1 MGVSR
6 TQVVKFIRKGD
17 SGVNYSVQLNP
28 ASVAISADGVVTPG
42 TDVIATA
49 YKSVGTTTNIAT
61 DGYFKLAYTTAN
73 GTSSEVSASGISS
86 AAILNYSSVVFKY
99 YVGSSVA
106 AYAALAIN
114 RQGDKG
120 DKGDKGNQGDQGPAG
135 SDAVV
140 WGITASTSVL
150 TARKGYTFTEDIV
163 VTGYQIKGES
173 KRDFN
178 FYMLADDD
186 PNVSAEYSV
195 DGGTWANCEILNKG
209 SMVAF
214 AYGVGLYAATLS
226 SLKPK
231 QYIKFRMKCD
241 GTVVAIT
248 PKITIASD
256 GTCVLRGP
264 QLWADCADGYEFSA
278 GGIGDAY
285 KDVVLYN
292 DNYYSCINNHT
303 KTAGNYPGS
312 ADDVNNGYWQLGDKV
327 ELVAA
332 KILLATYALVKNM
345 GVEVL
350 DMKDA
355 NGNILFQA
363 KDGEVT
369 CKTGTF
375 ENVNV
380 YGDLTVSKLC
390 YKSNTQYDGKL
401 NCSFIYGAGDYTLP
415 HLADGEYMRVVVF
428 NPQLSRAY
436 TPTVL
441 TCEGANDKLLAQ
453 SASIETGTVSS
464 VELVGWH
471 ELIGCNLYSGNTIW
485 IYQTIRQN

>member
-1 MGVSR
+1 MGVSK
-6 TQVVKFIRKGD
+6 TQIVKFIRKGD

-114 RQGDKG
+114 RQGEKG
-120 DKGDKGNQGDQGPAG
+120 DKGDKGNPGDQGPAG

-140 WGITASTSVL
+140 WGSNASTSVL
-150 TARKGYTFTEDIV
+150 TARKGYTFTEDVI
-163 VTGYQIKGES
+163 VTGYRIIGES

-178 FYMLADDD
+178 FYMAADDD
-186 PNVSAEYSV
+186 PIVSAEYSV
-195 DGGTWANCEILNKG
+195 DGAAWTNCEILNKG
-209 SMVAF
+209 SVVAM
-214 AYGVGLYAATLS
+214 AYGVGLYAATLT

-231 QYIKFRMKCD
+231 KYVKFRMKCD
-241 GTVVAIT
+241 GTVVATT
-248 PKITIASD
+248 PKITVVAE

-264 QLWADCADGYEFSA
+264 QLWADCANGYEYEA

-285 KDVVLYN
+285 KDVVIYN
-292 DNYYSCINNHT
+292 DTYYSCVSNHT
-303 KTAGNYPGS
+303 KTASNYPGS
-312 ADDVNNGYWQLGDKV
+312 TDDVNNGYWQLGDKV

-332 KILLATYALVKNM
+332 KILLATYALVKNL

-355 NGNILFQA
+355 NGNILFRA
-363 KDGEVT
+363 KDGAVT

-380 YGDLTVSKLC
+380 YGDLTVSKLR
-390 YKSNTQYDGKL
+390 YKSNAKYDGKL
-401 NCSFIYGAGDYTLP
+401 NCSFIYGAGDYKLP

-428 NPQLSRAY
+428 NPQLSRTY

-441 TCEGANDKLLAQ
+441 TCEGTNDKLLAQ

-471 ELIGCNLYSGNTIW
+471 ELIGCNIYSGQTIW

>member
-1 MGVSR
+1 MGVSK
-6 TQVVKFIRKGD
+6 TQIVKFIRKGD

-99 YVGSSVA
+99 YVGSSVV
-106 AYAALAIN
+106 AYAALTIN

-120 DKGDKGNQGDQGPAG
+120 DKGNQGDKGQAG
-135 SDAVV
+135 ADAVV
-140 WGITASTSVL
+140 WGINASTSVL
-150 TARKGYTFTEDIV
+150 TARKGYTFTEDVI
-163 VTGYQIKGES
+163 VTGYRIIGES

-178 FYMLADDD
+178 FYMAADDD
-186 PNVSAEYSV
+186 PIVSAEYSV
-195 DGGTWANCEILNKG
+195 DGAAWTNCEILNKG
-209 SMVAF
+209 SVVAM
-214 AYGVGLYAATLS
+214 AYGVGLYAATLT

-231 QYIKFRMKCD
+231 KYVKFRMKCD
-241 GTVVAIT
+241 GTVVATT
-248 PKITIASD
+248 PKITVVAE

-264 QLWADCADGYEFSA
+264 QLWADCANGYEYEA

-285 KDVVLYN
+285 KDVVIYN
-292 DNYYSCINNHT
+292 DNYYSCVSNHT
-303 KTAGNYPGS
+303 KTASNYPGS
-312 ADDVNNGYWQLGDKV
+312 TDDVNNGYWQLGDKV

-332 KILLATYALVKNM
+332 KILLATYALVKNL

-355 NGNILFQA
+355 NGNILFRA
-363 KDGEVT
+363 KDGAVT

-380 YGDLTVSKLC
+380 YGDLTVSKLR
-390 YKSNTQYDGKL
+390 YKSNAKYDGKL
-401 NCSFIYGAGDYTLP
+401 NCSFIYGAGDYKLP

-441 TCEGANDKLLAQ
+441 TCEGASDKLLAQ

>member
-1 MGVSR
+1 MGVSK
-6 TQVVKFIRKGD
+6 TQVVKFIRKGET
-17 SGVNYSVQLNP
+17 GN
-28 ASVAISADGVVTPG
+28 
-42 TDVIATA
+42 
-49 YKSVGTTTNIAT
+49 
-61 DGYFKLAYTTAN
+61 
-73 GTSSEVSASGISS
+73 GISS
-86 AAILNYSSVVFKY
+86 VTEYYLASALSSGVTVSTAGWTTTVQTVTATKKYLWNYEVITYSN
-99 YVGSSVA
+99 GSKTTTTPVIIGT
-106 AYAALAIN
+106 YGDKGDKGD
-114 RQGDKG
+114 QGDKG
-120 DKGDKGNQGDQGPAG
+120 DKGDQGDQGPAG

-150 TARKGYTFTEDIV
+150 TARKGYTFTEDVI
-163 VTGYQIKGES
+163 VTGYRIIGKS

-178 FYMLADDD
+178 FYMAADDD

-195 DGGTWANCEILNKG
+195 DGAAWTNCEILNKG
-209 SMVAF
+209 GIVAM
-214 AYGVGLYAATLS
+214 AYGVGLYAATLTR
-226 SLKPK
+226 LKPK
-231 QYIKFRMKCD
+231 KYVKFRMKCD
-241 GTVVAIT
+241 GTVVATT
-248 PKITIASD
+248 PKITVVAE

-264 QLWADCADGYEFSA
+264 QLWADCANGYEYEA

-285 KDVVLYN
+285 KDVVIYN
-292 DNYYSCINNHT
+292 DNYYSCVSNHT
-303 KTAGNYPGS
+303 KTASNYPGS
-312 ADDVNNGYWQLGDKV
+312 TDDVNNGYWQLGDKV

-332 KILLATYALVKNM
+332 KILLATYALVKNL

-355 NGNILFQA
+355 NGNILFRA
-363 KDGEVT
+363 KDGAVT

-380 YGDLTVSKLC
+380 YGDLTVSKLR
-390 YKSNTQYDGKL
+390 YKSNAKYDGKL
-401 NCSFIYGAGDYTLP
+401 NCSFIYGAGDYKLP

-428 NPQLSRAY
+428 NPQLSRTY

-471 ELIGCNLYSGNTIW
+471 ELIGCNIYSGQTIW

>member
-1 MGVSR
+1 MGVSK
-6 TQVVKFIRKGD
+6 TQIVKFIRKGD

-99 YVGSSVA
+99 YVGSSVV
-106 AYAALAIN
+106 AYAALTIN

-120 DKGDKGNQGDQGPAG
+120 DKGNQGDKGQAG
-135 SDAVV
+135 ADAVV
-140 WGITASTSVL
+140 WGINASTSVL
-150 TARKGYTFTEDIV
+150 TARKGYTFTEDVI
-163 VTGYQIKGES
+163 VTGYRIIGES

-178 FYMLADDD
+178 FYMAADDD
-186 PNVSAEYSV
+186 PIVSAEYSV
-195 DGGTWANCEILNKG
+195 DGAAWTNCEILNKG
-209 SMVAF
+209 SVVAM
-214 AYGVGLYAATLS
+214 AYGVGLYAATLT

-231 QYIKFRMKCD
+231 KYVKFRMKCD
-241 GTVVAIT
+241 GTVVATT
-248 PKITIASD
+248 PKITVVAE

-264 QLWADCADGYEFSA
+264 QLWADCANGYEYEA

-285 KDVVLYN
+285 KDVVIYN
-292 DNYYSCINNHT
+292 DNYYSCVSNHT
-303 KTAGNYPGS
+303 KTASNYPGS
-312 ADDVNNGYWQLGDKV
+312 TDDVNNGYWQLGDKV

-332 KILLATYALVKNM
+332 KILLATYALVKNL

-355 NGNILFQA
+355 NGNILFRA
-363 KDGEVT
+363 KDGAVT

-380 YGDLTVSKLC
+380 YGDLTVSKLR
-390 YKSNTQYDGKL
+390 YKSNAKYDGKL
-401 NCSFIYGAGDYTLP
+401 NCSFIYGAGDYKLP

-428 NPQLSRAY
+428 NPQLSRTY

-441 TCEGANDKLLAQ
+441 TCEGTNDKLLAQ

-471 ELIGCNLYSGNTIW
+471 ELIGCNIYSGQTIW

>member
-1 MGVSR
+1 MGVSK
-6 TQVVKFIRKGD
+6 TQIVKFIRKGD

-28 ASVAISADGVVTPG
+28 ASVAISADGVVTPS
-42 TDVIATA
+42 TSVTATA
-49 YKSVGTTTNIAT
+49 YKTVGNNTNAAT
-61 DGYFKLAYTTAN
+61 DGYFRLAYTTAS
-73 GTSSEVSASGISS
+73 GTSGEVTASGITS
-86 AAILNYSSVVFKY
+86 AGILNYSSIVFKY
-99 YVGSSVA
+99 YVGSSVV
-106 AYAALAIN
+106 AYAALTIN

-120 DKGDKGNQGDQGPAG
+120 DKGNQGDKGQDGA
-135 SDAVV
+135 DAVV
-140 WGITASTSVL
+140 WGINASTSVL

-209 SMVAF
+209 GLVGM
-214 AYGVGLYAATLS
+214 AYGVGLYAATLT
-226 SLKPK
+226 SLRPK
-231 QYIKFRMKCD
+231 KYVKFRMKCD
-241 GTVVAIT
+241 GTVVAST
-248 PKITIASD
+248 SKIMVVAE

-264 QLWADCADGYEFSA
+264 QLWADCANDYAFEA

-285 KDVVLYN
+285 KDVVIYN
-292 DNYYSCINNHT
+292 DNYYSCVSNHT
-303 KTAGNYPGS
+303 KTASNYPGS
-312 ADDVNNGYWQLGDKV
+312 TDDVNNGYWQLGDKV

-363 KDGEVT
+363 KGGEVT

-380 YGDLTVSKLC
+380 YGDLTVSKLR
-390 YKSNTQYDGKL
+390 YKSNAKYDGKL
-401 NCSFIYGAGDYTLP
+401 NCSFIYGAGDYKLP

-428 NPQLSRAY
+428 NPQLSRTY
-436 TPTVL
+436 TPTAL

-453 SASIETGTVSS
+453 SASIETDTVSS

-471 ELIGCNLYSGNTIW
+471 ELIGCNIYGGQTIW